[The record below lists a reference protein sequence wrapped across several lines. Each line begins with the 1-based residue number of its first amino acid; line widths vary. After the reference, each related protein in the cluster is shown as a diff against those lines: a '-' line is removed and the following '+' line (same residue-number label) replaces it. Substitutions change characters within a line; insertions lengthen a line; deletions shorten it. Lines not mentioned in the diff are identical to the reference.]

1 MAGNERFIR
10 DLFNDIAADGFEK
23 KFEDALHEDLV
34 WVATGSSPV
43 SGEYKGKQV
52 YLEKII
58 RRLHDRLQS
67 WPKAVV
73 ENILVDGDTACVQFH
88 GEGGVGKKRSELRY
102 AVLLGDENP
111 EPENRARHRVLRFRE
126 DDCSSPELSGCL
138 ARNHRLESDQ
148 FNIGIHRTPL
158 RVVVQPNPG
167 DCCDRRRG
175 IAPPGS
181 WLALGCDSP
190 SNISLS

>member
-1 MAGNERFIR
+1 MASNERFVR

-23 KFEDALHEDLV
+23 TFEDALHQYLV

-88 GEGGVGKKRSELRY
+88 GEGGVVKNGAK
-102 AVLLGDENP
+102 VLPPLECTRGT
-111 EPENRARHRVLRFRE
+111 
-126 DDCSSPELSGCL
+126 SP
-138 ARNHRLESDQ
+138 A
-148 FNIGIHRTPL
+148 
-158 RVVVQPNPG
+158 
-167 DCCDRRRG
+167 
-175 IAPPGS
+175 
-181 WLALGCDSP
+181 
-190 SNISLS
+190 